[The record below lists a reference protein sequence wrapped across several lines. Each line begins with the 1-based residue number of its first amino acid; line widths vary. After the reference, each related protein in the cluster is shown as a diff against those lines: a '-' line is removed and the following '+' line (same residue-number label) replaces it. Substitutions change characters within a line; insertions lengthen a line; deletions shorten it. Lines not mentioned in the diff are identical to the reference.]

1 MKAKY
6 GYIGKMLFVNLSEMA
21 VREEELSEEMAR
33 AFIGGY
39 GIGVR
44 TIYERMKPG
53 ADSLGPDNI
62 FGLGTGPL
70 TLTGTVSTCR
80 ITTMGKSPLTG
91 YWGDANSGGNFAIAL
106 KSSGYDAVFFEGKAE
121 RPVYLCIHNGKAELK
136 DAAHLWG
143 RNTVET
149 EGMIQE
155 ENPGTDYK
163 VVSIGMAGEKLS
175 RIAAVINDWGRAAG
189 RSGLGGVMGAKN
201 LKAVACHGNRRPDIF
216 DKYKVKSLVTDII
229 NDIENDPSIMFQ
241 IMSSTGT
248 PGGMVSLLRAHD
260 VPIKNWSG
268 NHETDFPQNK
278 WSKVGWEGME
288 KYVTDKY
295 ACVDCPIACGGW
307 LTVDKGK
314 YRVES
319 SHKPEYETLAAFG
332 PNCLNDNMES
342 LIYANELC
350 NLYGLDTISTGA
362 AIAFAMECFEN
373 GILTS
378 RDTGG
383 LELTWGNSDAILE
396 LIEQIGRREGL
407 GDILAEGPKIAAEKI
422 GKGAGQF
429 AMHVGGEPLPM
440 HDPRQAPGWGAT
452 YVSDPTPARHTR
464 GTTAFAEDGMA
475 PEPVLKMLGVPAS
488 MEKYN
493 PENKGVYHA
502 VLAGWLHLV
511 NTSGACLFAA
521 DALNFRLMDLLG
533 SITGWEIDIETMKT
547 TGKRIATMLHA
558 FNLREGFKPEDFTMP
573 PRVNGIP
580 PLSAGKL
587 KGITIDTEGLKKQY
601 YEAMGFDPVTG
612 KIRQETIEALGLQDI
627 LS

>member
-1 MKAKY
+1 MRVKY
-6 GYIGKMLFVNLSEMA
+6 GYMGKLLFVNLSEMA
-21 VREEELSEEMAR
+21 IREEELSEEIAR
-33 AFIGGY
+33 EFIGGY

-44 TIYERMKPG
+44 KIYERMKPG
-53 ADSLGPDNI
+53 ADPLSQDNI

-70 TLTGTVSTCR
+70 TLAGTVSTCR
-80 ITTMGKSPLTG
+80 FTTMGKSPLTG

-106 KSSGYDAVFFEGKAE
+106 RASGYDAVFFEGKAE
-121 RPVYLCIHNGKAELK
+121 RPVYMRILNGKAELM
-136 DAAHLWG
+136 DASHLWG
-143 RNTVET
+143 KDTFET
-149 EGMIQE
+149 EGTILE
-155 ENPGTDYK
+155 ENPGKDYK
-163 VVSIGMAGEKLS
+163 VVCIGMAGEKLS
-175 RIAAVINDWGRAAG
+175 RIAAVINDRGRAAG

-201 LKAVACHGNRRPDIF
+201 LKAVACFGYRRPDIF
-216 DKYKVKSLVTDII
+216 DKYKVKSLVTDIL
-229 NDIENDPSIMFQ
+229 NDIENDPTIMFQ
-241 IMSSTGT
+241 IMSTTGT
-248 PGGMVSLLRAHD
+248 PGGMKSLLRAHD
-260 VPIKNWSG
+260 VPIKNWAG
-268 NHETDFPQNK
+268 NHETDFPKDK
-278 WSKVGWEGME
+278 WSKVGWDGME
-288 KYVTDKY
+288 KYVTEKY

-314 YRVES
+314 YRVDEA
-319 SHKPEYETLAAFG
+319 HKPEYETLAAFG

-378 RDTGG
+378 QDTGG
-383 LELTWGNSDAILE
+383 LELTWGNSDVIVK

-407 GDILAEGPKIAAEKI
+407 GEILTEGPKIAAEKI
-422 GKGAGQF
+422 GKGAEQL

-440 HDPRQAPGWGAT
+440 HDPRHAPGFGAI

-464 GTTAFAEDGMA
+464 GGTAFAEDGMA
-475 PEPVLKMLGVPAS
+475 PEPVMNLLGLPVKM
-488 MEKYN
+488 ERYN

-502 VLAGWLHLV
+502 VLAGWQHLV

-521 DALNFRLMDLLG
+521 DALNFRLMDILG
-533 SITGWEIDIETMKT
+533 AVTGWELDIETLKT

-558 FNLREGFKPEDFTMP
+558 FNLREGFKPGDFTLP

-580 PLSAGKL
+580 PLTAGRL
-587 KGITIDTEGLKKQY
+587 KGITIDSEGLKKQY

-612 KIRQETIEALGLQDI
+612 HIQPETIEALGLRDI